1 MEKIRRRYNEKKN
14 RKHINVGIL
23 YITFYS
29 SLICGRINYIM
40 YVHIAQ
46 VQDFMRKQGIPRG
59 FAIETLRKNRRS
71 GKFNVP
77 YIKVGST
84 PYFKETDLIN
94 YLERQEIN
102 DY

>member
-1 MEKIRRRYNEKKN
+1 METIRSNVNEKKN
-14 RKHINVGIL
+14 RKHINVDIL
-23 YITFYS
+23 YIIFYRC
-29 SLICGRINYIM
+29 LICDRINYIM

-59 FAIETLRKNRRS
+59 FAIETLRKHRRS